1 MFQGKILKC
10 LKIFFFIIIFF
21 LSNLSNSFT
30 KINKFKLSDETII
43 SFYDYISSSRK
54 PLDKFLIT
62 EDGTSSFV
70 WICPQTLCFPARENF
85 YLKPCSKLNY
95 NKTCKIFVVNRKIKL
110 INSDKVSKNL
120 RKFKRGDTLAEVK
133 NKPKKLGFVD

>member
-21 LSNLSNSFT
+21 LSTLSNSFT
-30 KINKFKLSDETII
+30 KINKFKLPDETII

-62 EDGTSSFV
+62 EDGTSSLV

-95 NKTCKIFVVNRKIKL
+95 NKKCKIFAVNRKIKL
-110 INSDKVSKNL
+110 INSNKVSKI
-120 RKFKRGDTLAEVK
+120 
-133 NKPKKLGFVD
+133 

>member
-43 SFYDYISSSRK
+43 SFYDYISSKRG
-54 PLDKFLIT
+54 PLDKFLVT
-62 EDGTSSFV
+62 LDGENSFV
-70 WICPQTLCFPARENF
+70 WVCPQTLCFPAGDRF
-85 YLKPCSKLNY
+85 YLKPCSKAHK
-95 NKTCKIFVVNRKIKL
+95 NKECKILAMGRKIKTDKK
-110 INSDKVSKNL
+110 DKVSKNL
-120 RKFKRGDTLAEVK
+120 IKFTQDDTFEETKKKL
-133 NKPKKLGFVD
+133 KKLGFIN

>member
-85 YLKPCSKLNY
+85 YLKPCSKFNE
-95 NKTCKIFVVNRKIKL
+95 NKPCKIFALKRKIKL
-110 INSDKVSKNL
+110 NNSDNIDKDFK
-120 RKFKRGDTLAEVK
+120 KFKSGDSYEEVRHK
-133 NKPKKLGFVD
+133 LKKLGFVD